1 MDIINASGMRFSRK
15 LRFRT
20 AEIGFYLA
28 DDFCRICRGHQP
40 FCWNENILL
49 RENGGNFYA
58 YITGTDFFAGTSYGS
73 NLPED
78 SPATHYWNV
87 VYGNYSG
94 TICAEPVGC
103 IDFEYFITA
112 ATDRADH
119 YTSQGRIISGSEGFE
134 KSRTFR
140 SHAVLRSRYL

>member
-40 FCWNENILL
+40 FCWNPK
-49 RENGGNFYA
+49 RPAARKWRKFYA
-58 YITGTDFFAGTSYGS
+58 YITGTDFFAGTSYGN

-87 VYGNYSG
+87 VYRNFQYK
-94 TICAEPVGC
+94 TPTVI
-103 IDFEYFITA
+103 ITA
-112 ATDRADH
+112 
-119 YTSQGRIISGSEGFE
+119 G
-134 KSRTFR
+134 
-140 SHAVLRSRYL
+140 VLRRIEIVLKGISPS

>member
-1 MDIINASGMRFSRK
+1 MRFSQK
-15 LRFRT
+15 LRFQT
-20 AEIGFYLA
+20 AEIGFYWLMTSA
-28 DDFCRICRGHQP
+28 EYAGDTSLFVGIQ
-40 FCWNENILL
+40 NVLL

-78 SPATHYWNV
+78 SPATHYRNA
-87 VYGNYSG
+87 VYRNYSG
-94 TICAEPVGC
+94 TICTEPVGR
-103 IDFEYFITA
+103 IDSEYFITA

>member
-1 MDIINASGMRFSRK
+1 MDIINASGMRFSQK

-40 FCWNENILL
+40 FCWNPK
-49 RENGGNFYA
+49 RPAARKWRKFYA

-78 SPATHYWNV
+78 SPATHYRNA
-87 VYGNYSG
+87 VYRNFQYK
-94 TICAEPVGC
+94 TPTVI
-103 IDFEYFITA
+103 ITA
-112 ATDRADH
+112 
-119 YTSQGRIISGSEGFE
+119 G
-134 KSRTFR
+134 
-140 SHAVLRSRYL
+140 VLRRIEIVLKGINPS

>member
-1 MDIINASGMRFSRK
+1 MRFSRK

-28 DDFCRICRGHQP
+28 DDFCRTCRGHQP
-40 FCWNENILL
+40 FCWNPK
-49 RENGGNFYA
+49 RPAARKRRNFYA
-58 YITGTDFFAGTSYGS
+58 YIIGTDLFIGIAYGGD
-73 NLPED
+73 LPENP
-78 SPATHYWNV
+78 SAPHHWNA
-87 VYGNYSG
+87 VYRNYSG

-103 IDFEYFITA
+103 IDSEYFITA
-112 ATDRADH
+112 TTDRADH
-119 YTSQGRIISGSEGFE
+119 YTSQGRIISGSEGSE